1 MFVFKIRKINFF
13 REYSVP
19 VEHEMMLQ
27 IGFFDE
33 ALSAQGTSEL
43 LLAQLVYPLQ
53 LVPSGPALRRRCGQV
68 DVVIRCR

>member
-1 MFVFKIRKINFF
+1 
-13 REYSVP
+13 
-19 VEHEMMLQ
+19 MMLQ